1 MYSVNMTI
9 FEIAYRLLGQHETSG
24 TYINL
29 SLNSHLADELSKKER
44 AALTALLYK
53 TVEKKITYDYYIS
66 SLSSRSIDKLSPEVR
81 DALRLGICALCDMKS
96 IPDHAAV
103 NEAVKL
109 VRHKGERSLVNAI
122 LRRVSRERDSLPMPD
137 KNKNAARYYSV
148 YYSLPLST
156 AKYFISLLGEESAV
170 AFFESV
176 NSQERK
182 TALTVNTK
190 KISVIDLIAKFK
202 AEGYDAC
209 KSAYSP
215 ITVCLS
221 GSVDP
226 RELRGFSDGEF
237 FVQDEASVLSAL
249 TLGAEK
255 GELILDLCA
264 APGGKSFA
272 LAILSKDEAEIRSF
286 DIHDSKLSLINSGAE
301 RLGLES
307 VSASVGDASV
317 LNGELVG
324 RADRVLCDVPC
335 SGLGVLSKKPDL
347 RYKDI
352 TALDPLSRLQ
362 SKILSTAAAYLKVGG
377 ELVYSTCTLRKEEN
391 EDLLDAFFRE
401 NPDFEA
407 VDFSFGEIKS
417 ENGRVTLYPHI
428 HGTDGFFISKLR
440 KKK

>member
-1 MYSVNMTI
+1 MTV
-9 FEIAYRLLGQHETSG
+9 FEIAYRLLGQYESSG

-29 SLNSHLADELSKKER
+29 SLNSHLADGLSKKDR
-44 AALTALLYK
+44 AVLTALLYK
-53 TVEKKITYDYYIS
+53 TVEKKLTYDYYIS
-66 SLSSRSIDKLSPEVR
+66 SLASRSIDKLSPEVR
-81 DALRLGICALCDMKS
+81 DALRLGICAICDMKS

-109 VRHKGERSLVNAI
+109 VGHKGERSLVNAI
-122 LRRVSRERDSLPMPD
+122 LRRVSRERDALPLPD
-137 KNKNAARYYSV
+137 KSKNAARYYSV
-148 YYSLPLST
+148 YYSIPLST
-156 AKYFISLLGEESAV
+156 VKYFISLLGEESAV

-182 TALTVNTK
+182 TTITVNTNE
-190 KISVIDLIAKFK
+190 ISVSDL
-202 AEGYDAC
+202 AEKLRLQGYNVAVS
-209 KSAYSP
+209 KYSP
-215 ITVCLS
+215 ISLCLS
-221 GSVDP
+221 GSHDP
-226 RELRGFSDGEF
+226 RQLVGFNDGEF

-249 TLGAEK
+249 VLGAKK
-255 GELILDLCA
+255 GEVLLDLCA

-272 LAILSKDEAEIRSF
+272 LAILSENGAEIHSF

-301 RLGLES
+301 RLGLNS
-307 VSASVGDASV
+307 VSAEVGDASV
-317 LNGELVG
+317 LNEELIG
-324 RADRVLCDVPC
+324 KADRVLCDVPC

-352 TALDPLSRLQ
+352 TALESLSALQ
-362 SKILSTAAAYLKVGG
+362 KKILSTAAAYLKVGG

-391 EDLLDAFFRE
+391 GDVLEAFLLE